1 MSGAQTVH
9 AAMSDARI
17 AQAEERAKA
26 ILAEMAHTRTR
37 CDDCGVVSPRLDDR
51 GLHDGCAAGDWPR
64 PPMRDWTKLEGI
76 EGLREIANM
85 MIDLVGDV
93 RRSRELAASYDM
105 DHALRDAAEQ
115 AELLQHGAERARD
128 EARAEAHRLSARL
141 IAAERER
148 SEDAE
153 STRAAWR
160 ESGRREQELRDRLIA
175 AERERDDLAATLE
188 TRNAEHALAMTQVR
202 EMEAERDAWRRN
214 AESGAVSLADLKV
227 LGEGAALVARGVRA
241 EVRHLR
247 AIIAGRTTPP
257 TDAELA
263 AHGNGRGLWIF
274 CAVSRHPEIVY
285 GERARSYAGSSSAW
299 YGGARWI
306 ALGDEGRPCAWPT
319 AAEGAR

>member
-128 EARAEAHRLSARL
+128 EARAEAHRLRARV
-141 IAAERER
+141 
-148 SEDAE
+148 
-153 STRAAWR
+153 T
-160 ESGRREQELRDRLIA
+160 
-175 AERERDDLAATLE
+175 DLEAT
-188 TRNAEHALAMTQVR
+188 
-202 EMEAERDAWRRN
+202 
-214 AESGAVSLADLKV
+214 
-227 LGEGAALVARGVRA
+227 
-241 EVRHLR
+241 
-247 AIIAGRTTPP
+247 IAGRTTPP
-257 TDAELA
+257 TDADLA
-263 AHGNGRGLWIF
+263 AHERSTGLWRVRW
-274 CAVSRHPEIVY
+274 AYLRGGWDHVETND
-285 GERARSYAGSSSAW
+285 ARRLRDANNGKL
-299 YGGARWI
+299 RWWPLD
-306 ALGDEGRPCAWPT
+306 ADGWPCAWPT

>member
-148 SEDAE
+148 
-153 STRAAWR
+153 
-160 ESGRREQELRDRLIA
+160 
-175 AERERDDLAATLE
+175 DDLAATLE
-188 TRNAEHALAMTQVR
+188 TRNAEHALAMTRVR

-241 EVRHLR
+241 EVMHLR